1 MPYIPHTQEEVEQ
14 MLAVIGVDS
23 IEQLFDEIP
32 AELRNNDLQGIPL
45 GQSEMLVQRL
55 LSEKAMQDGTP
66 LCFAGGGAYE
76 HHIPAAL
83 WEIATRG
90 EFYSAYT
97 PYQAEA
103 SQGTLQ
109 VIYEFQSMMAGL
121 TAMDVSNASLY
132 DGASGL
138 AEAVLMSV
146 RANRK
151 AKSKRILMPATVS
164 PVYRQVVES
173 IVKNQGITLELIDFE
188 NNSGTINIEQLTEQT
203 EGFAALVIPQ
213 PNYFGCLEEVHQLTD
228 WAHEQGGLVI
238 ALVNPMA
245 LALLEAPGDWGHN
258 GADIAV
264 GEAQPLGIPMAS
276 GGPYIGF
283 ITCKQ
288 KLVRQLPGRIVGRT
302 IDLEGKSGFTL
313 TLQAREQ
320 HIRRSKATSN
330 ICTNQGLMA
339 TAVTLYLSFLGA
351 DGLQKTAASCV
362 DNTRKLISLLEA
374 IPAITFPFAK
384 VVFHEFVIA
393 LDVSVDKVLD
403 YLAQDDIVGGINL
416 SLQLEF
422 KWQESQRQESQQHEN
437 LMLICVTETKT
448 PDDLEFFANTL
459 NEAITIVSEE
469 RVSEERVSEERV
481 RKERK
486 QK

>member
-1 MPYIPHTQEEVEQ
+1 MPYIPHTQEEIEQ
-14 MLAVIGVDS
+14 MLSVIGVDS
-23 IEQLFDEIP
+23 IDTLFDEIP
-32 AELRNNDLQGIPL
+32 QELRSDGLSAIPV
-45 GQSEMLVQRL
+45 GQTEMAVQRL
-55 LSEKAMQDGTP
+55 LSEKASQDGTP

-76 HHIPAAL
+76 HHIPAAV

-109 VIYEFQSMMAGL
+109 VVYEFQSMIASL

-151 AKSKRILMPATVS
+151 AKSKRILMPANVS
-164 PVYRQVVES
+164 PVYRQVVET
-173 IVKNQGITLELIDFE
+173 IVKNQGIILELVEFNQSD
-188 NNSGTINIEQLTEQT
+188 GTIDIDKLQSQT
-203 EGFAALVIPQ
+203 QPFAALVIPQ
-213 PNYFGCLEEVHQLTD
+213 PNYFGCFEDVHRLTD
-228 WAHEQGGLVI
+228 WAHKQGGLVI
-238 ALVNPMA
+238 GLVNPVAM
-245 LALLEAPGDWGHN
+245 ALLEAPGNWGSD

-264 GEAQPLGIPMAS
+264 GEGQPLGVPLSS
-276 GGPYIGF
+276 GGPYVGF
-283 ITCKQ
+283 MACKQ

-302 IDLEGKSGFTL
+302 VDLDGKAGFSL

-339 TAVTLYLSFLGA
+339 TAATLYLSFLGA
-351 DGLQKTAASCV
+351 NGLQKVAASCV
-362 DNTRKLISLLEA
+362 DNTRALIALLEKNPNIA
-374 IPAITFPFAK
+374 FPFGK
-384 VVFHEFVIA
+384 NVFHEFVVA
-393 LDVSVDKVLD
+393 LDVDI
-403 YLAQDDIVGGINL
+403 DIVMERLAEEDILGGINI
-416 SLQLEF
+416 SADYGLQDS
-422 KWQESQRQESQQHEN
+422 KQNN

-448 PDDLEFFANTL
+448 EDELNFFVRTL
-459 NEAITIVSEE
+459 NKVIEGE
-469 RVSEERVSEERV
+469 
-481 RKERK
+481 
-486 QK
+486 QL

>member
-1 MPYIPHTQEEVEQ
+1 
-14 MLAVIGVDS
+14 MLSVIGAKRIDD
-23 IEQLFDEIP
+23 LFDEIP
-32 AELRNNDLQGIPL
+32 QELRNSDLDGIPL
-45 GQSEMLVQRL
+45 GQSEMAVQRL
-55 LSEKAMQDGTP
+55 LSEKAMQDGMP

-76 HHIPAAL
+76 HHIPAAV

-109 VIYEFQSMMAGL
+109 VIYEFQSMIASL

-138 AEAVLMSV
+138 AEAVLMAV

-151 AKSKRILMPATVS
+151 AKSKRILMPASVP
-164 PVYRQVVES
+164 PVYRQVVET

-188 NNSGTINIEQLTEQT
+188 TSSGKIDIAKLSEHTEA
-203 EGFAALVIPQ
+203 FAALVIPQ

-238 ALVNPMA
+238 GLVNPIA
-245 LALLEAPGDWGHN
+245 LALVEAPGNWGSN

-264 GEAQPLGIPMAS
+264 GEGQPLGIPMSS
-276 GGPYIGF
+276 GGPFIGF
-283 ITCKQ
+283 VACKQ

-302 IDLEGKSGFTL
+302 VDLDGTPGFSL

-339 TAVTLYLSFLGA
+339 TAVTLYLSFLGR
-351 DGLQKTAASCV
+351 DGLQKVAAACI
-362 DNTRKLISLLEA
+362 DNTSKLMSLLSKNTE
-374 IPAITFPFAK
+374 IKFPFGQS
-384 VVFHEFVIA
+384 VFHEFVIA
-393 LDVSVDKVLD
+393 LDVPIDKVLNE
-403 YLAQDDIVGGINL
+403 LAYDDIVGGINI
-416 SLQLEF
+416 SNSFSDQCF
-422 KWQESQRQESQQHEN
+422 SNQQSN

-448 PDDLEFFANTL
+448 EDELEYFSKML
-459 NEAITIVSEE
+459 IEAIVNIREE
-469 RVSEERVSEERV
+469 SV
-481 RKERK
+481 
-486 QK
+486 

>member
-1 MPYIPHTQEEVEQ
+1 MPYISHTAEEVKQ
-14 MLAVIGVDS
+14 MLEVIGVNNIDD
-23 IEQLFDEIP
+23 LFDEIP
-32 AELRNNDLQGIPL
+32 QNLRSNDLEGIPL
-45 GQSEMLVQRL
+45 GKTEMAVQRL
-55 LSEKAMQDGTP
+55 LSEKAFQDGMP

-76 HHIPAAL
+76 HYIPAAV

-109 VIYEFQSMMAGL
+109 VVYEFQSMIASI

-151 AKSKRILMPATVS
+151 AKSKRILMPASVS
-164 PVYRQVVES
+164 PVYRQVVET
-173 IVKNQGITLELIDFE
+173 IVKNQGVILDIIDLDSA
-188 NNSGTINIEQLTEQT
+188 SGTIDMSKLDTQT
-203 EGFAALVIPQ
+203 EAFAALVIPQ

-228 WAHEQGGLVI
+228 WAHEQGALVI
-238 ALVNPMA
+238 GLVNPIA
-245 LALLEAPGDWGHN
+245 LALLEAPGNWGSSDTEKGIEQ

-264 GEAQPLGIPMAS
+264 GEGQPLGLPMAS
-276 GGPYIGF
+276 GGPFIGF
-283 ITCKQ
+283 MACKQ

-302 IDLEGKSGFTL
+302 VDLDGTPGFSL

-339 TAVTLYLSFLGA
+339 TAVTLHLAFLGR
-351 DGLQKTAASCV
+351 DGLQKVAAACVENTA
-362 DNTRKLISLLEA
+362 KLIALLANNSA
-374 IPAITFPFAK
+374 IQFPYGKA
-384 VVFHEFVIA
+384 VFHEFVIA
-393 LDVSVDKVLD
+393 LDVPVDKVLNE
-403 YLAQDDIVGGINL
+403 LAYDDIVGGINI
-416 SLQLEF
+416 SPDMADD
-422 KWQESQRQESQQHEN
+422 KN

-448 PDDLEFFANTL
+448 DDELEYFAKIL
-459 NEAITIVSEE
+459 DEAIDNIKEE
-469 RVSEERVSEERV
+469 S
-481 RKERK
+481 K
-486 QK
+486 

>member
-1 MPYIPHTQEEVEQ
+1 MPYISHTPDEVQQ
-14 MLAVIGVDS
+14 MLEVIGVKS
-23 IEQLFDEIP
+23 INDLFDEIP
-32 AELRNNDLQGIPL
+32 QELRSNDLDGIPL
-45 GQSEMLVQRL
+45 GQSEMAVQRL
-55 LSEKAMQDGTP
+55 LSGKSLQDGVP

-76 HHIPAAL
+76 HHIPAAV

-109 VIYEFQSMMAGL
+109 VIYEFQSMIASL

-138 AEAVLMSV
+138 AEAVLMAV

-151 AKSKRILMPATVS
+151 ARSKRILIPASVS
-164 PVYRQVVES
+164 PVYRRVVET
-173 IVKNQGITLELIDFE
+173 IVKNQGITLDIIDIE
-188 NNSGTINIEQLTEQT
+188 TDQGNINIDKLVDQT
-203 EGFAALVIPQ
+203 EPFAALVIPQ

-228 WAHEQGGLVI
+228 WAHAQGALVI
-238 ALVNPMA
+238 GLVNPIA
-245 LALLEAPGDWGHN
+245 LALLEAPGNWGN
-258 GADIAV
+258 EGADIAV
-264 GEAQPLGIPMAS
+264 GEGQPLGLPMSS

-283 ITCKQ
+283 MACKQ

-302 IDLEGKSGFTL
+302 VDLDGTPGFSL

-339 TAVTLYLSFLGA
+339 TAVTLHLSFLGR
-351 DGLQKTAASCV
+351 DGLQKVAAACVANTA
-362 DNTRKLISLLEA
+362 RLIDLLANNSA
-374 IPAITFPFAK
+374 IRFPYGK
-384 VVFHEFVIA
+384 TVFHEFVIA
-393 LDVSVDKVLD
+393 LDVSVENVLNE
-403 YLAQDDIVGGINL
+403 LAYDDIVAGIDISSGNND
-416 SLQLEF
+416 
-422 KWQESQRQESQQHEN
+422 N

-448 PDDLEFFANTL
+448 EDELEYFSNML
-459 NEAITIVSEE
+459 NEAIVTIKEE
-469 RVSEERVSEERV
+469 S
-481 RKERK
+481 K
-486 QK
+486 

>member
-1 MPYIPHTQEEVEQ
+1 MPYIPHTPEEVEQ
-14 MLAVIGVDS
+14 MLSVIGADS
-23 IEQLFDEIP
+23 INELFDEIP
-32 AELRNNDLQGIPL
+32 QELRSNGLNDIPL
-45 GQSEMLVQRL
+45 GQSEMAVQRI

-76 HHIPAAL
+76 HYIPAAV

-109 VIYEFQSMMAGL
+109 VIYEFQSMIASL

-151 AKSKRILMPATVS
+151 AKSRRILMPLNVS
-164 PVYRQVVES
+164 PVYRQVVET

-188 NNSGTINIEQLTEQT
+188 STSGTIDMAKLTAQT
-203 EGFAALVIPQ
+203 EPFAALVIPQ
-213 PNYFGCLEEVHQLTD
+213 PNYFGAMEEVHQLTD
-228 WAHEQGGLVI
+228 WAHEQNALVI
-238 ALVNPMA
+238 ALVNPTA
-245 LALLEAPGDWGHN
+245 LALLEAPGNWGKH

-264 GEAQPLGIPMAS
+264 GEGQPLGVPLSS

-283 ITCKQ
+283 MACKQ

-302 IDLEGKSGFTL
+302 VDLEGKPGFSL

-339 TAVTLYLSFLGA
+339 TAATLYLSFLGT
-351 DGLQKTAASCV
+351 DGLQKVAASCV
-362 DNTRKLISLLEA
+362 ANTRSLIALLEKVPG
-374 IPAITFPFAK
+374 IRFPFGSN
-384 VVFHEFVIA
+384 VFHEFVLA
-393 LDVSVDKVLD
+393 LDVNADTILER
-403 YLAQDDIVGGINL
+403 LAEQDILGGINI
-416 SLQLEF
+416 SCDFGLE
-422 KWQESQRQESQQHEN
+422 QGLPDNDIQGVSSN
-437 LMLICVTETKT
+437 LLLICVTETKT
-448 PDDLEFFANTL
+448 EDELNYFANTL
-459 NEAITIVSEE
+459 SDIISVVSEE
-469 RVSEERVSEERV
+469 DN
-481 RKERK
+481 K
-486 QK
+486 

>member
-1 MPYIPHTQEEVEQ
+1 MPYISHTSEEVEQ
-14 MLAVIGVDS
+14 MLSVIGAKR
-23 IEQLFDEIP
+23 IEDLFDEIP
-32 AELRNNDLQGIPL
+32 QELRNSNLDGIPL
-45 GQSEMLVQRL
+45 SQSEMAVKRL
-55 LSEKAMQDGTP
+55 LSEKAMQDGMP

-76 HHIPAAL
+76 HHIPAAV

-109 VIYEFQSMMAGL
+109 VIYEFQSMIASL

-138 AEAVLMSV
+138 AEAVLMAV

-151 AKSKRILMPATVS
+151 AKSKRILMPASVS
-164 PVYRQVVES
+164 PVYRRVVET

-188 NNSGTINIEQLTEQT
+188 SASGKIDIAKLSEQT
-203 EGFAALVIPQ
+203 ESFAALVIPQ
-213 PNYFGCLEEVHQLTD
+213 PNYFGCLEEVHLLTD
-228 WAHEQGGLVI
+228 WAHDQGGLVI
-238 ALVNPMA
+238 GLVNPIA
-245 LALLEAPGDWGHN
+245 LALLEAPGNWGSN

-264 GEAQPLGIPMAS
+264 GEGQPLGIPMSS
-276 GGPYIGF
+276 GGPFIGF
-283 ITCKQ
+283 VACKQ

-302 IDLEGKSGFTL
+302 VDLDGTPGFSL

-339 TAVTLYLSFLGA
+339 TAVTLHLSFLGR
-351 DGLQKTAASCV
+351 DGLQKVAASCI
-362 DNTRKLISLLEA
+362 DNTHKLISLLSNNTD
-374 IPAITFPFAK
+374 ITFPFGQA
-384 VVFHEFVIA
+384 VFHEFVIA
-393 LDVSVDKVLD
+393 LDVPIDKVLGE
-403 YLAQDDIVGGINL
+403 LAYDDIVGGINI
-416 SLQLEF
+416 SEPF
-422 KWQESQRQESQQHEN
+422 AEQHAN

-448 PDDLEFFANTL
+448 EDELEYFSKML
-459 NEAITIVSEE
+459 IEAISHIREE
-469 RVSEERVSEERV
+469 SV
-481 RKERK
+481 
-486 QK
+486 

>member
-1 MPYIPHTQEEVEQ
+1 MPYIPHTPDEVKQ
-14 MLAVIGVDS
+14 MLDEIGVNS
-23 IEQLFDEIP
+23 IDQLFDEIP
-32 AELRNNDLQGIPL
+32 QELRSSGLSSNASYPIPA
-45 GQSEMLVQRL
+45 GQSEMAIQRL
-55 LSEKAMQDGTP
+55 LSDKAGQDGTP

-76 HHIPAAL
+76 HHIPAAV
-83 WEIATRG
+83 WEITTRG
-90 EFYSAYT
+90 EFYSSYT

-109 VIYEFQSMMAGL
+109 VVYEFQSMIANL

-151 AKSKRILMPATVS
+151 AKSKRILMPANVS
-164 PVYRQVVES
+164 PVYRQVVET

-188 NNSGTINIEQLTEQT
+188 SHTGTIDINKLTAQSEP
-203 EGFAALVIPQ
+203 FAALVIPQ
-213 PNYFGCLEEVHQLTD
+213 PNYLGHLENVHQLTD

-238 ALVNPMA
+238 AQVNPIA
-245 LALLEAPGDWGHN
+245 LALLEAPGNWGKN

-264 GEAQPLGIPMAS
+264 GEGQPLGIPMSS

-283 ITCKQ
+283 VACKQ

-302 IDLEGKSGFTL
+302 IDLDGKPGFTL

-339 TAVTLYLSFLGA
+339 TAATLYLSFMGT
-351 DGLQKTAASCV
+351 DGLQKVAASCV
-362 DNTRKLISLLEA
+362 ANAQKMISLLSEVSGVD
-374 IPAITFPFAK
+374 FPFGK
-384 VVFHEFVIA
+384 SVFHEFVVA
-393 LDVSVDKVLD
+393 LDIDIDKVLGA
-403 YLAQDDIVGGINL
+403 LAEDDIVGGINI
-416 SLQLEF
+416 SREF
-422 KWQESQRQESQQHEN
+422 DDN
-437 LMLICVTETKT
+437 LLLICVTETKT
-448 PDDLEFFANTL
+448 EDELKFFSETLDKVLSNLRALKPTVGTLEG
-459 NEAITIVSEE
+459 EIS
-469 RVSEERVSEERV
+469 
-481 RKERK
+481 
-486 QK
+486 